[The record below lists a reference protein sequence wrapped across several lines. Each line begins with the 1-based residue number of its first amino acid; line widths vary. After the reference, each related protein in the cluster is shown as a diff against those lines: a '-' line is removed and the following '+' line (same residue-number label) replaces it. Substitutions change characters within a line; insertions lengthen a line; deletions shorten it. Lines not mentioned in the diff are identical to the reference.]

1 MKRLYEQAHV
11 ASRSSYVTMMHCSRT
26 VCIRAFNVRVKNALV
41 HTPRSSDFPHVALTS
56 STYQVHHSCSQLQT
70 NAALTF
76 GDSQDVPAGNLVPDR
91 KGTAALHGRPRRLIA
106 EPYNHAVASSA
117 PCVLHDVDVVA
128 TGRLPSSCKPV
139 GWHEIGSVSTKNCD
153 VQATW
158 AKWPEQSMKTAS
170 TSMLP

>member
-1 MKRLYEQAHV
+1 MKRLYEQGHV

-128 TGRLPSSCKPV
+128 TGRYRHPA
-139 GWHEIGSVSTKNCD
+139 N
-153 VQATW
+153 
-158 AKWPEQSMKTAS
+158 QSGGTRSEACQQKTATYKLLGQS
-170 TSMLP
+170 GPSKV